1 MPNLKSGI
9 SFVCE
14 ACQKGKQTRV
24 SHEVFPTSVTTH
36 CLELVHMDLMG
47 PMDVESFGG
56 KKYSFVC
63 VDDFLRYTWVNFLR
77 EKSDTFEVFKKLLTK
92 ISNLHNLKVI
102 RIRTDH
108 DLKKKTA
115 EDEVD
120 DLLDNSGNS
129 DVFQGVTTPP
139 TTPPTEISET
149 KFEKPTNENI
159 DEDNEV
165 NEAEKNVPSKIQ
177 KNHPTSQVIGDVHGD
192 LQTRRKEK
200 VDYRKMAGLMCMSST
215 YSQLRFSCFV

>member
-47 PMDVESFGG
+47 PMDVESFG
-56 KKYSFVC
+56 
-63 VDDFLRYTWVNFLR
+63 
-77 EKSDTFEVFKKLLTK
+77 
-92 ISNLHNLKVI
+92 
-102 RIRTDH
+102 